1 MKQYFEQL
9 EKEGYTI
16 LPEVV
21 SHEYLDRLTAPLS
34 EAFELHRSIQ
44 VKNKV
49 EIETNGVA
57 LHILGTHHDYVDFL
71 NKLNDFGIIDHLRY
85 DFFGSKFILNSFSAL
100 STVPYADNFAAIVH
114 RDIRFFSGSLN
125 MMLNMLVM
133 LDDFTE
139 ENGATLLLPY
149 AHLKE
154 EKPTDEYFHANAVK
168 AIGKKGSILLFNSNV
183 WHAAGKNHTGKE
195 RRAMPLTFSK
205 PFMKQQM
212 DYSKAIGYDKV
223 RNYNETLKQLLG
235 YYSRVPSNMDEF
247 YTVKEERFYKK
258 DQDL

>member
-9 EKEGYTI
+9 NKEGYTI
-16 LPEVV
+16 VPEVV
-21 SHEYLDRLTAPLS
+21 SREYLDRLTAPLN

-57 LHILGTHHDYVDFL
+57 LHILASHPEYVAFL
-71 NKLNDFGIIDHLRY
+71 DKLNEYGIIDHLRN

-114 RDIRFFSGSLN
+114 RDIRFFSGTLN

-149 AHLKE
+149 SHLKE
-154 EKPTDEYFHANAVK
+154 EKPTDDYFHANAIK
-168 AIGKKGSILLFNSNV
+168 AIGKKGSILMFNSNV
-183 WHAAGKNHTGKE
+183 WHAAGKNQTGKE

-212 DYSKAIGYDKV
+212 DYSKAIGYASVKT
-223 RNYNETLKQLLG
+223 YNENLKQLLG
-235 YYSRVPSNMDEF
+235 YYSRVPSSLDEW
-247 YTVKEERFYKK
+247 YSTREERFYKK